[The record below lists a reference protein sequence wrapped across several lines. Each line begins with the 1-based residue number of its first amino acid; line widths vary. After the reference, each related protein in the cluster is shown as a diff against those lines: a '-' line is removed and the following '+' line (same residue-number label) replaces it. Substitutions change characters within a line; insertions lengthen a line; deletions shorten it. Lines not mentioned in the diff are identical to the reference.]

1 MYLFMSKTPVYGNV
15 LIIIININ
23 SKPGKVM
30 LMCTQHTLFNKL
42 LIELRHNCSLFDHY
56 WQTIIGC
63 HGASCCNCCYA
74 QICWRSHASLTNN
87 QVWKETTTSSTGCC
101 LDKCMPSLVSL
112 TFQARSQPC
121 V

>member
-1 MYLFMSKTPVYGNV
+1 MSKTPVYGNV

-56 WQTIIGC
+56 
-63 HGASCCNCCYA
+63 
-74 QICWRSHASLTNN
+74 
-87 QVWKETTTSSTGCC
+87 
-101 LDKCMPSLVSL
+101 
-112 TFQARSQPC
+112 
-121 V
+121 